1 MTKKRSLFSQSALG
15 LIRPEQPETFNQ
27 TEGDINYN
35 DLTVAQ
41 LKELLDERGVEY
53 ASDAKKADLIALLE
67 EGDVIDSE

>member
-1 MTKKRSLFSQSALG
+1 MALG
-15 LIRPEQPETFNQ
+15 LIRPKQPETFNQ

-35 DLTVAQ
+35 DLTVVQ

-67 EGDVIDSE
+67 EGDVIDSEWR

>member
-1 MTKKRSLFSQSALG
+1 MALG
-15 LIRPEQPETFNQ
+15 MIHPEQPETLNE

-35 DLTVAQ
+35 DLTVVQ

-67 EGDVIDSE
+67 EGDEIATE

>member
-1 MTKKRSLFSQSALG
+1 MA
-15 LIRPEQPETFNQ
+15 LIRPKQPETFNQ

-35 DLTVAQ
+35 DLTIVQ